1 MNPLFLNEVSMT
13 EQLTLDDLN
22 KQIRCVSHEIRNHLS
37 ICDMYT
43 QIIKKNLIKSN
54 IDNPSIENALECI
67 QKSIQIIGTNLF
79 DLKSLNSLKA
89 QIFDF
94 KNTISKSIELSKAY
108 VIDKEIEFDIF
119 IKNSADILIDENRF
133 IACLVNLIK
142 NGIEA
147 IEIKGKIEVYAE
159 IKDSYGIIKISN
171 NGKPI
176 PKEKQND
183 IFTYGYTTKKNGCGL
198 GLAICKKYLEE
209 QNATLKLTK
218 STKTQTQFEIRI
230 PIHKGNYQG

>member
-1 MNPLFLNEVSMT
+1 MT
-13 EQLTLDDLN
+13 EQLTTDDLN

-43 QIIKKNLIKSN
+43 QIIKKNMEKSN
-54 IDNPSIENALECI
+54 IENPAIDNAIECI
-67 QKSIQIIGTNLF
+67 QKSLQIIGANLF
-79 DLKSLNSLKA
+79 DLKSLNTGKM

-94 KNTISKSIELSKAY
+94 KNTIAKSAELSKAY
-108 VIDKEIEFDIF
+108 VIDKNIDFDIF
-119 IKNSADILIDENRF
+119 IKNTENILIDENRF